1 MHIYYIFLKS
11 EFMKNAIHPQISTV
25 KVECSGCNTKYD
37 ILSTLNQD
45 TLNMEVCSNCH
56 SAYTG
61 KRKILSAG
69 AIDKFKQ
76 KFSSDF
82 LGGE

>member
-1 MHIYYIFLKS
+1 
-11 EFMKNAIHPQISTV
+11 MKNAIHPEISSIN
-25 KVECSGCNTKYD
+25 VECSGCNAKYV
-37 ILSTLNQD
+37 IQSTLKQNA
-45 TLNMEVCSNCH
+45 LNIEVCSNCH

-76 KFSSDF
+76 KFSSDY

>member
-1 MHIYYIFLKS
+1 
-11 EFMKNAIHPQISTV
+11 MKNAIHPDISAV
-25 KVECSGCNTKYD
+25 KVECSGCNAKFD
-37 ILSTLNQD
+37 IKTTLEQKD
-45 TLNMEVCSNCH
+45 LNIEVCSNCH

-61 KRKILSAG
+61 KRKLLSAG

-82 LGGE
+82 LSGE

>member
-1 MHIYYIFLKS
+1 
-11 EFMKNAIHPQISTV
+11 MKNSIHPEISIV
-25 KVECSGCNTKYD
+25 KVQCSGCNTKYD
-37 ILSTLNQD
+37 IRSALAQKELNI
-45 TLNMEVCSNCH
+45 EVCSNCH

-76 KFSSDF
+76 KYSSDF

>member
-1 MHIYYIFLKS
+1 
-11 EFMKNAIHPQISTV
+11 MKNSIHPELFSV
-25 KVECSGCNTKYD
+25 KVECSGCNSKYN
-37 ILSTLNQD
+37 ILTTLDQKD
-45 TLNMEVCSNCH
+45 LNIEVCSNCH

-82 LGGE
+82 LGGDN

>member
-1 MHIYYIFLKS
+1 
-11 EFMKNAIHPQISTV
+11 MKNGIHPNISVV
-25 KVECSGCNTKYD
+25 KVECSGCNAKFD
-37 ILSTLNQD
+37 IHTTFEQKNLNI
-45 TLNMEVCSNCH
+45 EVCSNCH

-61 KRKILSAG
+61 KRKLLSAG

-82 LGGE
+82 LGSE